1 MWANL
6 SYSATFF
13 SPPSRRLANYT
24 FFTWTLAYNLTL
36 LAGFALLDL
45 LLVYVA
51 QQQDAAKKT
60 SRNSKTKKD
69 PRYDTLRTK
78 LLRKPSGLS
87 PICPDLYRS
96 PCLYRAVSHNSLPFF
111 LAANLCTGAVNLC
124 VATVKTGDW
133 AALALLGLY
142 LGLLSVGATVAW
154 RRGVTLKCW

>member
-6 SYSATFF
+6 SYSATLF

-60 SRNSKTKKD
+60 SRNSKAKKD

-78 LLRKPSGLS
+78 LLRKPSSLS

-111 LAANLCTGAVNLC
+111 LAANLATGAVNLSMRTIYAGA
-124 VATVKTGDW
+124 ATGLAVLVLYAGALC
-133 AALALLGLY
+133 AAVLLVDGR
-142 LGLLSVGATVAW
+142 AAD
-154 RRGVTLKCW
+154 